1 MSIQDNYKLLFT
13 DYPDVVNAEQMCQ
26 MLGGI
31 SIKTGCKLLKS
42 GKVKSLIVGRQ
53 YRIPKLY
60 ILEYLEIAEKS
71 TA

>member
-13 DYPDVVNAEQMCQ
+13 DYPDVVHAEQMCQ

-31 SIKTGCKLLKS
+31 SINTGYKLLKS

>member
-13 DYPDVVNAEQMCQ
+13 DYPDVVNARQMCQ

-31 SIKTGCKLLKS
+31 SIKTGYKLLKS

-53 YRIPKLY
+53 YRIPKIY